1 MPLQPVSETKDEPA
15 VLSSDQI
22 VNGAVAEQEGVAC
35 LCLEPQRQRSGSGFG
50 TKRRRVMGSF
60 LQKGGWAQHRHRCQL
75 ADVLC
80 VCLSVSQSAAPQSA
94 STPQDGS
101 NLEIGSTTNKAELQR
116 AEAVRERRQKRMEV
130 RAGDIHLNLEGGEEM

>member
-22 VNGAVAEQEGVAC
+22 VNGAVEEQEGVAC

-60 LQKGGWAQHRHRCQL
+60 LRKGGWAQHRHRCQL

-80 VCLSVSQSAAPQSA
+80 VCLSVSQSVSLLLHSLPRHHRMDQTWKLGQPQ
-94 STPQDGS
+94 
-101 NLEIGSTTNKAELQR
+101 IKQR
-116 AEAVRERRQKRMEV
+116 AEAVRERRQKRMEA
-130 RAGDIHLNLEGGEEM
+130 RAGDIHLNLEGGGEM